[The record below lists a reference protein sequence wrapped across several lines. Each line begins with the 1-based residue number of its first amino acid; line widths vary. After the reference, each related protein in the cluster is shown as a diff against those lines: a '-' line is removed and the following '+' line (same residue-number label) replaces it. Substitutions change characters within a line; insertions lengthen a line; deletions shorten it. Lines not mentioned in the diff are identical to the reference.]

1 MLSDAAVTIKSVL
14 PTPQD
19 SAAPQARPL
28 SALTREELGRVW
40 ARVLREAREAGEL
53 RSVRGAAAVWLSRPA
68 VRVVLD
74 EFKRRALQEQAER
87 ALWSLTLE
95 PV

>member
-53 RSVRGAAAVWLSRPA
+53 RSVRGAAVWLSRPA

-74 EFKRRALQEQAER
+74 EFKRRALREQAER

-95 PV
+95 PF

>member
-1 MLSDAAVTIKSVL
+1 MLSDASVTIKSVL

-40 ARVLREAREAGEL
+40 ATTLREAREAGEL
-53 RSVRGAAAVWLSRPA
+53 RNVRGAAAWLSRPA
-68 VRVVLD
+68 VRLVLA
-74 EFKRRALQEQAER
+74 EFRRRELQLIAER
-87 ALWSLTLE
+87 AFWSHTFE
-95 PV
+95 PI